1 LTCGGG
7 AVAVTTG
14 AAVSFRYTL
23 FEKNAAPRG
32 GAVCVHDATA
42 RFDPGGATGTGVAA
56 MSSTAVFRNNAGKH
70 AWFDQ
75 PPGNDVECV
84 QCFTSAQI
92 GGGATQ
98 GQTSQVTTTPSKCA
112 YTRDAAATRMT
123 AVGQNGATYPAC
135 APPPDA
141 FSFSMTNYPGNGA
154 VDARDVPGLPP
165 KLPPSNTGTPS
176 GVVAAAASSGS
187 NGGANALE
195 AAFAAAFTNGD
206 RDDDAVFVNAAGE
219 SGADANAALKRA
231 TRSEGSF

>member
-1 LTCGGG
+1 
-7 AVAVTTG
+7 
-14 AAVSFRYTL
+14 
-23 FEKNAAPRG
+23 
-32 GAVCVHDATA
+32 
-42 RFDPGGATGTGVAA
+42 
-56 MSSTAVFRNNAGKH
+56 
-70 AWFDQ
+70 
-75 PPGNDVECV
+75 
-84 QCFTSAQI
+84 
-92 GGGATQ
+92 
-98 GQTSQVTTTPSKCA
+98 
-112 YTRDAAATRMT
+112 MT

-187 NGGANALE
+187 NGGTNALE